1 MSAINYRENL
11 KLVVSFRLRDYFADL
26 SVSWVSVATCGHSR
40 ARCFSDVQA
49 LKVTL
54 GHVATNWLLDAS

>member
-26 SVSWVSVATCGHSR
+26 SVSVATCGHSR